1 MKNLFILLALALT
14 LISCTTEEI
23 SSTTNENSTNV
34 SQVETNQQRV
44 GATQTLNATTQI
56 VIKAV
61 TRGFSS
67 SIVVKNSKIT
77 KSSTGV
83 VPPMTITITT
93 AKWNVLK
100 QKFTAMNLSNI
111 STYNAPSCTSCT
123 DAGYSETL
131 EITHNGVTYTSQNY
145 DSSNPPSQLKGFIT
159 YIKSI
164 N

>member
-1 MKNLFILLALALT
+1 
-14 LISCTTEEI
+14 
-23 SSTTNENSTNV
+23 
-34 SQVETNQQRV
+34 
-44 GATQTLNATTQI
+44 
-56 VIKAV
+56 
-61 TRGFSS
+61 
-67 SIVVKNSKIT
+67 
-77 KSSTGV
+77 
-83 VPPMTITITT
+83 MTITITT

-111 STYNAPSCTSCT
+111 STYNAPSCASCT

-131 EITHNGVTYTSQNY
+131 EITHNGVTYTSKNY